1 MVRWFSHSGVNAIQ
15 APESAWQHDKFADV
29 GARGGAGGRVSAI
42 ETGTKLFITNLD
54 FGVSSED
61 IKELFSELGD
71 LKRCSIH
78 YDRSGRSKG
87 TAEVIFARRG
97 DANAAL
103 KKYNNVQLDGKPMK
117 IEILGTNIPTAPA
130 ALPANNGN
138 NARNVSRRYARL
150 GPALFCEFNP

>member
-61 IKELFSELGD
+61 IKVYTLPDLHFGLLLLRNWPHRISYSCLGMVLGRLFS
-71 LKRCSIH
+71 
-78 YDRSGRSKG
+78 RSGTRSS
-87 TAEVIFARRG
+87 I
-97 DANAAL
+97 NH
-103 KKYNNVQLDGKPMK
+103 
-117 IEILGTNIPTAPA
+117 
-130 ALPANNGN
+130 
-138 NARNVSRRYARL
+138 
-150 GPALFCEFNP
+150 